1 MLKEGA
7 QARYDRHLKMAE
19 LTRKWANSKMKM
31 FPEPGYESIT
41 VSTIANTLGKDIG
54 ALNKELGKRGYQIAN
69 GYGDLK
75 EKTFRIGHM
84 GEWNVSEIKSLL
96 WHIDDIWGE

>member
-1 MLKEGA
+1 
-7 QARYDRHLKMAE
+7 MA
-19 LTRKWANSKMKM
+19 KWTQGWAKKHFEM

-41 VSTIANTLGKDIG
+41 VSTIKNTQGKSVAD
-54 ALNKELGKRGYQIAN
+54 LNKELAKRDYMISN

-84 GEWNVSEIKSLL
+84 GEWTT
-96 WHIDDIWGE
+96 DDIKDVCGHIEEIWEL